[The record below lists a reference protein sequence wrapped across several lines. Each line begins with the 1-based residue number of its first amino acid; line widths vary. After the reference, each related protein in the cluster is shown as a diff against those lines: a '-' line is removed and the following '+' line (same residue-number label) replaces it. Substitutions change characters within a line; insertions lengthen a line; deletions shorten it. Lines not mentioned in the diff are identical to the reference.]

1 MPKNESFFITKLN
14 RREFI
19 VKLGQAVVVV
29 GGMSL
34 LPSSIRLA
42 MANSSFQCSS
52 DIGFNGEWLD
62 PAIDGYHLGNGYRV
76 YQPKVMRFNKPDN
89 LSPFAEGGINT
100 YLYCHNDPINFS
112 DPSGHLNIGKI
123 FWGIVG
129 IIAGVAGII
138 FAVPTGGSSL
148 LLAAGVIGGVS
159 GIVGGSLQIASGVI
173 DDGDVSRKL
182 NIATI
187 PFDIIGLLSGSYS
200 SYKSVKNLC
209 WIRSGGAFEDIAQP
223 GLGSRL
229 WSRIRHSGP
238 SDKYS
243 LEWAIKVN
251 PAKRLGCSEGGVIAT
266 RMSTGTNRMT
276 YEPRKIHGGFTK
288 VQGQKVGV
296 KGYTIYQGIMTAQ
309 SIGSLAWTTV
319 HTIPGRLGDEE
330 RSGEKTV
337 SEGRSANPAA
347 IKTQLYTLEELRQRI
362 NYGVEVQQVIRQLPL
377 S

>member
-1 MPKNESFFITKLN
+1 MSKNESFFITKLN

-19 VKLGQAVVVV
+19 VKLGQAAVVV

-42 MANSSFQCSS
+42 MANSSFQYSS
-52 DIGFNGEWLD
+52 NIGFNGEWLD

-89 LSPFAEGGINT
+89 LSPFAEGGINA

-123 FWGIVG
+123 FWGVVG
-129 IIAGVAGII
+129 VIAGVAGIM
-138 FAVPTGGSSL
+138 FAAPTGGSSL

-159 GIVGGSLQIASGVI
+159 GIVGSSLQIASGVI

-182 NIATI
+182 DIASI

-200 SYKSVKNLC
+200 SYKSVKNLR

-223 GLGSRL
+223 NLGSRL
-229 WSRIRHSGP
+229 WNKIKPSGE
-238 SDKYS
+238 YN
-243 LEWAIKVN
+243 LEWARKVN
-251 PAKRLGCSEGGVIAT
+251 PAKRLGSSEGGVIAT
-266 RMSTGTNRMT
+266 RMSTGSNMMT
-276 YEPRKIHGGFTK
+276 YDPPKIHGGFTK
-288 VQGQKVGV
+288 VLGQKVGV
-296 KGYTIYQGIMTAQ
+296 KGYTIYQGVMTAK

-319 HTIPGRLGDEE
+319 KTIPGKLGDEE
-330 RSGEKTV
+330 SSGEKTV